1 MTNDLLKIFGVSSH
15 QELLEYME
23 NNPDDPN
30 VQELNEVKE
39 GLELLASEEE
49 EYVKRISGI
58 EVK

>member
-1 MTNDLLKIFGVSSH
+1 MTNDLLKLFGVSSN

-49 EYVKRISGI
+49 EYVKRISRI